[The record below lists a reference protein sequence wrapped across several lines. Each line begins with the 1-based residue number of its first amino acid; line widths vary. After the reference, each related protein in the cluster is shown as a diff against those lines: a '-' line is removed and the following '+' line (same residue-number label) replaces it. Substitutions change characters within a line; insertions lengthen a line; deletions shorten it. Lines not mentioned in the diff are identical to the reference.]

1 MTWIQPT
8 VSGEKTAGGSCC
20 AWAGTGRGDLERA
33 LARIHAS
40 SAAEAEGANAAIYYE
55 DTAKRKVLSLV
66 TALRGLQSLQVA
78 CCLSANSIGE
88 ASDPLLWVWG
98 RLAKLMA

>member
-1 MTWIQPT
+1 M
-8 VSGEKTAGGSCC
+8 
-20 AWAGTGRGDLERA
+20 GDLERA

-66 TALRGLQSLQVA
+66 TALRGLQSLQVQFLHSCHNQGLKQCKVTA
-78 CCLSANSIGE
+78 
-88 ASDPLLWVWG
+88 
-98 RLAKLMA
+98 

>member
-1 MTWIQPT
+1 M
-8 VSGEKTAGGSCC
+8 VGGFLSKL
-20 AWAGTGRGDLERA
+20 AHAGTGVGDLERA

-66 TALRGLQSLQVA
+66 TALRGLQSLQVQYLQSCREGWLLPCNGIA
-78 CCLSANSIGE
+78 QCLVQRKAHGSA
-88 ASDPLLWVWG
+88 A
-98 RLAKLMA
+98 